1 VLSATPSIG
10 DAMQRTSTLI
20 KRRASLPAPKKAAA
34 TTDAARTRRASAN
47 PVPQATADVAERRDG
62 MTVLGEFSN
71 GGWREPSVASRV
83 ARARASKSAPTAKS
97 ADAPASNPVMATQP
111 AAPTKPTPARTPWS
125 SGADFNHG
133 IGVFNDRLFAD
144 LQRAVVGDAAPRDV
158 SPTNRPSNLDPAVAL
173 GGAAGA
179 FVSRVAGPRAP
190 KTAAQRR
197 RRLVR
202 NRWAVARVLSANPS
216 LRLQRGGVAAQA
228 PSDYDWAADEQRH
241 HLDANCR
248 LDDGKGHARTIATL
262 IDEQHAII
270 AEGSRSERLTSERTS
285 ERQDVAPPVAPVA
298 PPPRTA
304 TTVEDDPPKRM
315 SVKDRL
321 AMFGG

>member
-1 VLSATPSIG
+1 
-10 DAMQRTSTLI
+10 
-20 KRRASLPAPKKAAA
+20 
-34 TTDAARTRRASAN
+34 
-47 PVPQATADVAERRDG
+47 

-71 GGWREPSVASRV
+71 GGWREPAWASRV
-83 ARARASKSAPTAKS
+83 ARPRASQSAPAAKS
-97 ADAPASNPVMATQP
+97 LDAPASNPVMATQP
-111 AAPTKPTPARTPWS
+111 AAPTAPDGGVARRGPRAPTTTTASAS
-125 SGADFNHG
+125 STIASSPTSSD
-133 IGVFNDRLFAD
+133 
-144 LQRAVVGDAAPRDV
+144 AVVGDAAPRDL
-158 SPTNRPSNLDPAVAL
+158 SPTNRPSNLDPAAAL

-202 NRWAVARVLSANPS
+202 NRWAVARVLSANPA

-304 TTVEDDPPKRM
+304 TVVDDDSPKRM

>member
-1 VLSATPSIG
+1 
-10 DAMQRTSTLI
+10 M
-20 KRRASLPAPKKAAA
+20 
-34 TTDAARTRRASAN
+34 
-47 PVPQATADVAERRDG
+47 
-62 MTVLGEFSN
+62 
-71 GGWREPSVASRV
+71 
-83 ARARASKSAPTAKS
+83 
-97 ADAPASNPVMATQP
+97 
-111 AAPTKPTPARTPWS
+111 
-125 SGADFNHG
+125 
-133 IGVFNDRLFAD
+133 
-144 LQRAVVGDAAPRDV
+144 
-158 SPTNRPSNLDPAVAL
+158 AL

-202 NRWAVARVLSANPS
+202 NRWAVARVLSANPA

-285 ERQDVAPPVAPVA
+285 ERQDVAPPVAPRGVEQ
-298 PPPRTA
+298 PRRRPA
-304 TTVEDDPPKRM
+304 RPRPGQYDARSGWSPRM
-315 SVKDRL
+315 ARGRRWFEGAAL
-321 AMFGG
+321 

>member
-1 VLSATPSIG
+1 MESL
-10 DAMQRTSTLI
+10 
-20 KRRASLPAPKKAAA
+20 KRGM
-34 TTDAARTRRASAN
+34 
-47 PVPQATADVAERRDG
+47 AERLE
-62 MTVLGEFSN
+62 VHAE
-71 GGWREPSVASRV
+71 
-83 ARARASKSAPTAKS
+83 
-97 ADAPASNPVMATQP
+97 
-111 AAPTKPTPARTPWS
+111 
-125 SGADFNHG
+125 
-133 IGVFNDRLFAD
+133 
-144 LQRAVVGDAAPRDV
+144 
-158 SPTNRPSNLDPAVAL
+158 
-173 GGAAGA
+173 
-179 FVSRVAGPRAP
+179 
-190 KTAAQRR
+190 AQ
-197 RRLVR
+197 
-202 NRWAVARVLSANPS
+202 RVLSANPS

-285 ERQDVAPPVAPVA
+285 ERQDVALPVAPVA

-304 TTVEDDPPKRM
+304 AVVEDDPPKCI